1 MLKKVRLPRL
11 NLPQRVI
18 IVIGLGLGL
27 GFFGLWAAT
36 PRGAALG
43 WVSYA
48 PLSSSAAY
56 RSNVSIAFGGLHPW
70 VRLLIWLALTAT
82 WIAASVILLRSSSE
96 SEKQ

>member
-1 MLKKVRLPRL
+1 VQLPRL
-11 NLPQRVI
+11 NLRQRII

-27 GFFGLWAAT
+27 AFFGLWATT
-36 PRGAALG
+36 PRGAAFG
-43 WVSYA
+43 WVGYA

-70 VRLLIWLALTAT
+70 VRLLIWLTLTAI
-82 WIAASVILLRSSSE
+82 WMAASVILLRSSSE